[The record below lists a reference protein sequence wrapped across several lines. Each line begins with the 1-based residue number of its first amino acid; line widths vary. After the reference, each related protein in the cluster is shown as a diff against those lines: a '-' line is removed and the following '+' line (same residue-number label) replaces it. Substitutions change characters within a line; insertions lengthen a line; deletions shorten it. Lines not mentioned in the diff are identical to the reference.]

1 MWEVNLWAV
10 LLATVVMFAVGA
22 FWYMVPFSKMWG
34 KIHGFDKL
42 TKAQQDKMSK
52 AMGPWY
58 GIQILVTAVSAYV
71 LAVLIGVLP
80 EQSPYLV
87 AFLVWLGFALP
98 TEASA
103 QIFGG
108 APEGYVWHKIGIAS
122 TEVLLRLLAGA
133 WVISLFLR

>member
-1 MWEVNLWAV
+1 MEVNLVAV
-10 LLATVVMFAVGA
+10 VVATVAMFVVGA
-22 FWYMVPFSKMWG
+22 VWYTVVFGNLWG

-42 TKAQQDKMSK
+42 SKAKQEEMSK

-58 GIQILVTAVSAYV
+58 GVQLLFTLVSAYV
-71 LAVLIGVLP
+71 LALLMVMMP
-80 EQSPYLV
+80 NESPYWI

-108 APEGYVWHKIGIAS
+108 APEGYVWHKIGIAAS
-122 TEVLLRLLAGA
+122 ELLLRLLVAA
-133 WVISLFLR
+133 WVISLF